1 MTERWLLRY
10 LFHKIILEKNAVSVK
25 FTMQN
30 AIKLIIEMF
39 FHDEAGSKG
48 TITLTFEMLILHV
61 AVHCSVLQCVAVCCR
76 TIALPF
82 EIFISHVQRV
92 AVCCSALQCVA
103 ARCSVLP
110 CVAVCCRVLQS
121 VAVNADFW
129 GVYFRGHSV
138 SAASCRRCVCVCI
151 CV

>member
-1 MTERWLLRY
+1 M
-10 LFHKIILEKNAVSVK
+10 VSVK
-25 FTMQN
+25 LTMQN

-39 FHDEAGSKG
+39 FHHEAGSKG

-61 AVHCSVLQCVAVCCR
+61 AVCCSVLQCVAVCCR

-92 AVCCSALQCVA
+92 AVCCSVLQRVAVCCSALQ
-103 ARCSVLP
+103 

-121 VAVNADFW
+121 VAVNADF
-129 GVYFRGHSV
+129 
-138 SAASCRRCVCVCI
+138 
-151 CV
+151 